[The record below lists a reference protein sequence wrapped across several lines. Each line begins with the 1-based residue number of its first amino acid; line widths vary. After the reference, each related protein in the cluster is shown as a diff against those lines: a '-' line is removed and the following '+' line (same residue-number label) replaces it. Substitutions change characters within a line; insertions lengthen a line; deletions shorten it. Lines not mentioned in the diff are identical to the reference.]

1 MKIGLRYI
9 TIPLFSLLLLSSC
22 GSQRSVSG
30 ALYDPVEVE
39 ELSLRL
45 SISLSNLDKD
55 DDRMMP
61 LYAETSLWLGVPYR
75 YGGTTKRG
83 VDCSG
88 FASEI
93 FNKVYGITLPRTTS
107 DLGKAKYKKVGRNNL
122 KTGDLVFFATSRDKK
137 KITHVGIYLK
147 EGYFI
152 HASTKRGVI
161 VDHIDDAYYKKRWIK
176 GARIL

>member
-1 MKIGLRYI
+1 MKMVLKYIAGLF
-9 TIPLFSLLLLSSC
+9 FSLLLLSSC
-22 GSQRSVSG
+22 GTQRNVSG
-30 ALYDPVEVE
+30 AIYDPVEVE
-39 ELSLRL
+39 ELSLKL
-45 SISLSNLDKD
+45 NIPLSNLDKD

-61 LYAETSLWLGVPYR
+61 LYAETSLWLGIPYR

-88 FASEI
+88 FI
-93 FNKVYGITLPRTTS
+93 HVVYNKVYGMSLPRTTS
-107 DLGKAKYKKVGRNNL
+107 DLGRAKYKKVGRNKL
-122 KTGDLVFFATSRDKK
+122 KSGDLVFFATSKNKK

-152 HASTKRGVI
+152 HASTKRGVV
-161 VDHIDDAYYKKRWIK
+161 VDHINDAYYKKRWIK